1 MSEFERAGYA
11 DKGMMLLRNRFFK
24 VCAFNTNLQ
33 KWFTFSVNKSIP
45 SSVKVDGNGFFEKVE
60 GEYRVYNVKILD
72 KASGEY
78 KALELDKNYVI
89 SAIGYYIQEFGG
101 GMTMFKDAKILD
113 GEGMLDVEML
123 ENFITQHLNG
133 VIGEEYAEVKTNI
146 TFTEGVV
153 SDDDS
158 SEEPLPKPGDKSQ
171 VAVWVLVA
179 VFGLSSVVALMFRRR
194 KDAK

>member
-1 MSEFERAGYA
+1 
-11 DKGMMLLRNRFFK
+11 
-24 VCAFNTNLQ
+24 
-33 KWFTFSVNKSIP
+33 
-45 SSVKVDGNGFFEKVE
+45 
-60 GEYRVYNVKILD
+60 
-72 KASGEY
+72 
-78 KALELDKNYVI
+78 
-89 SAIGYYIQEFGG
+89 
-101 GMTMFKDAKILD
+101 MFKDAKILD

-179 VFGLSSVVALMFRRR
+179 VFGLSSIVALMFRRR